1 MSAQVSVFPEIGTAA
16 HARVVDGDKA
26 VAGLAWIG
34 AAERAAR
41 KAVPGM
47 RGITLPVRSGESEY
61 LWTAVAADRK
71 GIPITTLTIVVRS

>member
-47 RGITLPVRSGESEY
+47 RGITMPVRSGDSEY
-61 LWTAVAADRK
+61 LWTARAISRK
-71 GIPITTLTIVVRS
+71 GILITTLTIVVR